1 MQREREDSTPP
12 TPTPPC
18 LTKVLLQI
26 LTKRA
31 VHQGRAKG
39 YNELLDELL
48 THSFSAACKL
58 CIYLQASHLN
68 PTQRLVL
75 FKEDYQS
82 LETVLSDRILLETW
96 SLDSAELT
104 DSYPEHILQCYL
116 NYLPA
121 FGLFQRLKRNLP
133 LSNNQLLSLE
143 FTVEET
149 QTEEQLNSESVF
161 IAAGITCTYTKNVA
175 FRVKRNVGEQ
185 QQNYAL
191 LGVTGMDENYFS
203 KESAFSML
211 GAPWTLSAGQQQ
223 HFAAAGGHSPMPSL
237 FRNPSSL
244 SNRDRL
250 VSVCPLMVGEEE
262 KEIEKF
268 ISCCQELLAGER
280 GREFV
285 EQSEAAEAV
294 IEPESVRRVL
304 YSFLNRE

>member
-12 TPTPPC
+12 TPPSPC

-48 THSFSAACKL
+48 THSFTAASKL

-75 FKEDYQS
+75 FKEDSQS
-82 LETVLSDRILLETW
+82 LETVLSNRILLETW
-96 SLDSAELT
+96 SLDSAELR

-161 IAAGITCTYTKNVA
+161 VAAGITCTYIKNVA
-175 FRVKRNVGEQ
+175 FRVKSNVGEQ

-191 LGVTGMDENYFS
+191 PGVTGMDENYFS

-250 VSVCPLMVGEEE
+250 VSVCPLVGEEE

-280 GREFV
+280 GSEFV
-285 EQSEAAEAV
+285 EQSEATEAV